1 MKSWEAKTFASDNIS
16 ISFKTDSQKRS
27 KGFLIGYKSV
37 ILTTTTTKP
46 TTASPTWSPDYF
58 DWLYQD
64 LYKTYPDYYYFDA
77 WNEPL
82 IPNIPWIEPKPA
94 VTTTTTMAPAAT
106 IQTSKSILF
115 LLLAS
120 YCRVRARVIAI
131 NTTFNNLS
139 AISWWSVLLVEETGV
154 HGENN
159 RPAASH

>member
-1 MKSWEAKTFASDNIS
+1 VKSWEAKTFTSDNIS

-37 ILTTTTTKP
+37 ILTTTITKP

-82 IPNIPWIEPKPA
+82 IPNIPWSEPKPA
-94 VTTTTTMAPAAT
+94 VTTTTMAPTAT
-106 IQTSKSILF
+106 IQTSKSVLF
-115 LLLAS
+115 L
-120 YCRVRARVIAI
+120 
-131 NTTFNNLS
+131 
-139 AISWWSVLLVEETGV
+139 
-154 HGENN
+154 
-159 RPAASH
+159 

>member
-1 MKSWEAKTFASDNIS
+1 LLLLL

-82 IPNIPWIEPKPA
+82 IPNIPCLKD
-94 VTTTTTMAPAAT
+94 ML
-106 IQTSKSILF
+106 ILS
-115 LLLAS
+115 LANVFAS
-120 YCRVRARVIAI
+120 QDFTPHKTFVPSEKKTAR
-131 NTTFNNLS
+131 
-139 AISWWSVLLVEETGV
+139 E
-154 HGENN
+154 
-159 RPAASH
+159 